1 MKRFMKMIMKILLI
15 VAFGF
20 FATTIFADPLDM
32 QLQNTIQQFL
42 TQNKMSSHLS
52 GVQLSVLLPGENKPR
67 DYVVG
72 TQRFGKSNPAT
83 TQMMMQW
90 GSVTK
95 EYTSLLIFK
104 LQQDGDLNV
113 HDTLQEVLPEHFIK
127 NANDPWP
134 QSWKNIT
141 LIQLMNMTSG
151 ISSYTSDSI
160 SIYNPKKMNSMRS
173 LVDIAAARTNKG
185 CTASQG
191 CFPAGTA
198 WYYSNTNYIIL
209 GLIVEHYT
217 GLTFHQAL
225 NQYIFN
231 PFRASNNNIYVH
243 YFIKNNNAE
252 ILHNMFHGYFN
263 NKHHI
268 PFWQSEW
275 ADLTD
280 DNLSWAASAGALV
293 GNMNT
298 LARLTN
304 ALYHNKLV
312 TPVFSPTPVSHLNL
326 EQNAVQTING
336 KPVTNIATQCLPT
349 SSSACY
355 AMGLGLS
362 YEPGIGKMWWYAGA
376 TIAYNT
382 HYVWIPSEHVIIA
395 VAQSNGGNGDLAI
408 LVNKI
413 NHKIRKYYL
422 HLPTTKTN
430 IKFPSENFSG
440 FALR

>member
-1 MKRFMKMIMKILLI
+1 MRIIFVILFSI
-15 VAFGF
+15 F
-20 FATTIFADPLDM
+20 TTTAFADKLDT

-42 TQNKMSSHLS
+42 TQNKISSHLS

-95 EYTSLLIFK
+95 EYTALLIFK

-113 HDTLQEVLPEHFIK
+113 HDTLQDVLPEHFAK

-134 QSWKNIT
+134 KSWENIT

-151 ISSYTSDSI
+151 ISSYTSDSVN
-160 SIYNPKKMNSMRS
+160 IYNPKKINSMAS
-173 LVDIAAARTNKG
+173 LVDVAVARTNKG

-209 GLIVEHYT
+209 GLIVEKYT
-217 GLTFHQAL
+217 GEKFDQVI
-225 NQYIFN
+225 NQYIFS
-231 PFRASNNNIYVH
+231 PFKTTQTSPVYVH
-243 YFIKNNNAE
+243 YIVRN
-252 ILHNMFHGYFN
+252 IPDITSNMLHGYFD

-268 PFWQSEW
+268 PFWQNGW
-275 ADLTD
+275 ADLTYC
-280 DNLSWAASAGALV
+280 NLSWAASAGALY

-298 LARLTN
+298 LVRLTN
-304 ALYHNKLV
+304 ALYHDKLV
-312 TPVFSPTPVSHLNL
+312 TPAFAPTPVSHLDL

-336 KPVTNIATQCLPT
+336 KPVTNVATQCIPT
-349 SSSACY
+349 SSAACY

-382 HYVWIPSEHVIIA
+382 HYVWIPSEDVIIA

-413 NHKIRKYYL
+413 NQEIRAYL
-422 HLPTTKTN
+422 KLPIEKTK
-430 IKFPSENFSG
+430 IKFSSGKFSD
-440 FALR
+440 LNLKLKK